1 MAENPF
7 FRYNVLGSNP
17 VFTGEGQ
24 GLSQY
29 FPSTDDPRATRASNI
44 GRKVANIADVFGDLV
59 VSPFRA
65 GGAGVRDAGLGIY
78 NFLSEPSSDILD
90 FSNPEDVKSFIDK
103 NAKNIVSYPKINPG
117 RRNLSE
123 SDFELRAEEDE
134 GLIDSDIQKRLDNLS
149 KSLKNKTSKAK
160 SDTTQ
165 DATESELTMADD
177 ETFGLGDTKT
187 DAKADTGTSKG
198 GLTPE
203 EQLMKSGMDSYIA
216 ALGEDIEVGSLE
228 DYKKEFEKA
237 TGIDASGKV
246 DKSMALTALGLAL
259 MQNKA
264 GKGFNV
270 GNILSE
276 VGKAGEKALPALE
289 KAKSEARA
297 GQLAAGKYALGQ
309 RQKDIAT
316 NQAKSQDI
324 ANKIFE
330 INKMSIGQSYDMQKL
345 NRKYI
350 YDLALQKQQLDDEI
364 RIAQMTPEEYGDKY
378 MKSASTEKLFDDFD
392 IKVQLADGNYKGPD
406 KGKNLLL
413 TDINVIAEEMKR
425 REQGFNDIE
434 KQFNKLSALIDKG
447 VTVQD
452 QLGSMVQGFKQSF
465 GYGKG
470 DLNPV
475 AEAKYILETIQAQE
489 APLILGEAGKTISDA
504 DRERVKRIV
513 GAIDLSKDGANA
525 DLLFRK
531 LDEVYRL
538 VVDRG
543 RKNLDSAYGKLN
555 QYGYK
560 LGPYAQKEMDR
571 QEADNIAG

>member
-1 MAENPF
+1 MVQIG
-7 FRYNVLGSNP
+7 RYSGP
-17 VFTGEGQ
+17 GR
-24 GLSQY
+24 GLSE
-29 FPSTDDPRATRASNI
+29 A
-44 GRKVANIADVFGDLV
+44 GANLF
-59 VSPFRA
+59 
-65 GGAGVRDAGLGIY
+65 GGAKTKGGSLLQGIGNAIASGGGEAIDIIRDIY
-78 NFLSEPSSDILD
+78 NTGNFAMDQAKKIPTPGDVVVDTAKYLASPSASALEEQKKQEELKLMRPFGPLQQYTPTPFD
-90 FSNPEDVKSFIDK
+90 
-103 NAKNIVSYPKINPG
+103 
-117 RRNLSE
+117 
-123 SDFELRAEEDE
+123 ELRTEEDK
-134 GLIDSDIQKRLDNLS
+134 GLIDSNIQKEI
-149 KSLKNKTSKAK
+149 NKLTNQKGK
-160 SDTTQ
+160 TKG
-165 DATESELTMADD
+165 ATDSELTMADD
-177 ETFGLGDTKT
+177 ETFGLLGDTKT
-187 DAKADTGTSKG
+187 DTTKADGKADTGTG

-216 ALGEDIEVGSLE
+216 ALGEDVEIGSIE

-330 INKMSIGQSYDMQKL
+330 LNKMGVGQSYDMQKM
-345 NRKYI
+345 NQKFI
-350 YDLALQKQQLDDEI
+350 YDLRLQQQQLQDEI
-364 RIAQMTPEEYGDKY
+364 TIAQMTPEEYGDKY

-392 IKVQLADGNYKGPD
+392 IKVQLADGNYKGSD

-425 REQGFNDIE
+425 REQGFNDVE
-434 KQFNKLSALIDKG
+434 GQFNKLSSLIAKG

-452 QLGSMVQGFKQSF
+452 QLGSMVTGYKKAF

-470 DLNPV
+470 LENPV

-513 GAIDLSKDGANA
+513 GSIDLSKDGANA
-525 DLLFRK
+525 DLLFKK

-571 QEADNIAG
+571 EEADNIAG